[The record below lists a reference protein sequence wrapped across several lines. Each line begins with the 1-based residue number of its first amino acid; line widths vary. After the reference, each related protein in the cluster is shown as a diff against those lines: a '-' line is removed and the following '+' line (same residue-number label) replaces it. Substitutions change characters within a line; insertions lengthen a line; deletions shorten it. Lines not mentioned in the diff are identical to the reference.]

1 MKRRRF
7 LLLGGLGLLG
17 VRQAAAQ
24 FELKAYALDL
34 LAQQLFE
41 KECGGQQENLL
52 WWSPHEPFPS
62 LGIAHF
68 IWLPE
73 EVSVPFEQTFPQLIQ
88 FLDPS
93 GQLPAWLHAP
103 YAPWPT
109 RAAWQA
115 EGKSSRMR
123 WLQVWLWH
131 TRQQQAAF
139 VVARFNRRWQQACN
153 RQPDGDRLQQRLQQL
168 VEQVPH
174 ALWAVLD
181 YSNFKGF
188 GDLPQERYR
197 GHGWGLVQVIR
208 QMRSVTLE
216 EFVLAAKA
224 VLQRRIQLA
233 HQNERHWWPGWRK
246 RVESYLKK

>member
-1 MKRRRF
+1 MI
-7 LLLGGLGLLG
+7 
-17 VRQAAAQ
+17 RQGAAQ
-24 FELKAYALDL
+24 VELSPHALDL

-68 IWLPE
+68 IWFPQG
-73 EVSVPFEQTFPQLIQ
+73 VSVPFEQTFPQVIQ

-103 YAPWPT
+103 YAPW
-109 RAAWQA
+109 AARKAFLA
-115 EGKSSRMR
+115 EKGRPYLR
-123 WLQVWLWH
+123 WLQAWLWH

-168 VEQVPH
+168 VEQAPH

-197 GHGWGLVQVIR
+197 GHGWGLVQVVR
-208 QMRSVTLE
+208 QMHDVSLE
-216 EFVLAAKA
+216 AFVQAAKA
-224 VLQRRIQLA
+224 VLQQRIDLA
-233 HQNERHWWPGWRK
+233 PQPEQHWWPGWRR
-246 RVESYLKK
+246 RVESYLEV